1 MLFQVLGSKTEEVS
15 VAKVFYLLEED
26 IMLFKKGVLLLALGF
41 ALSACASG
49 GHQAASSSGHNY
61 KAAPAAAMGSGVKI
75 TKPARMAQVR
85 GPVEV
90 CMATTGYTV
99 EPAKKG
105 VNAGKGHHHLLI
117 DVYDIN
123 VNKPIA
129 KDANH
134 IHMGDG
140 STCKTLEL
148 SPGPHTITAVFAKGN
163 HVPYNPPVTD
173 AIVIFVG
180 DTN

>member
-1 MLFQVLGSKTEEVS
+1 MSLKKVV
-15 VAKVFYLLEED
+15 VA
-26 IMLFKKGVLLLALGF
+26 LALAF
-41 ALSACASG
+41 AITGCATGGHHASSG
-49 GHQAASSSGHNY
+49 GDY
-61 KAAPAAAMGSGVKI
+61 KAMSGNGVKI
-75 TKPARMAQVR
+75 TKPATMAQVR

-90 CMATTGYTV
+90 CMSTSGYTV
-99 EPAKKG
+99 EPAKNG

-117 DVYDIN
+117 DVYDID
-123 VNKPIA
+123 VTKPIA

-134 IHMGDG
+134 VHMGDG
-140 STCKTLEL
+140 STCKTLNL
-148 SPGPHTITAVFAKGN
+148 SNGQHTITAVFAKGN